1 MKSIVLLLRYRT
13 SRATQTSRRYSRL
26 TQLLL
31 FRMEFDALPAI
42 NDREV
47 YLEVEMLFNDPE
59 QMPKTAQ
66 DSVIGACRFR
76 IEGITKGIKEYVC
89 TNFQNSHFS
98 VLNVT
103 IHSMLT
109 EFRYRSTKESISE
122 LTEAE
127 INKLIFE
134 HKGNN
139 EAENRETMLSFVS
152 KNSKGKEGTPAS
164 KKIEELCKDLK
175 ETLIRQHE
183 DLLREYSVILEKCLF
198 DKHKKKY
205 SEYLQQKPSKIEI
218 PDLYSDPEFAATI
231 SNMSND
237 PNLLRGQQN
246 LTDQD
251 RLSNFSSD
259 CSYIGGELL
268 FLWHKYLDLIRISPR
283 FFLCFYE
290 LDYHDKIQKK

>member
-1 MKSIVLLLRYRT
+1 
-13 SRATQTSRRYSRL
+13 
-26 TQLLL
+26 
-31 FRMEFDALPAI
+31 MEFDALPAI
-42 NDREV
+42 NDKEV
-47 YLEVEMLFNDPE
+47 YLEVEMVFNDPE
-59 QMPKTAQ
+59 QLPKTAQ
-66 DSVIGACRFR
+66 DSVIGTCRFR
-76 IEGITKGIKEYVC
+76 IEGITKGIREYLC

-98 VLNVT
+98 VLNAT

-134 HKGNN
+134 HKGGS
-139 EAENRETMLSFVS
+139 ESESRETMLSFVE
-152 KNSKGKEGTPAS
+152 KQLKGQEGGSSS
-164 KKIEELCKDLK
+164 KKVELLCKELK
-175 ETLIRQHE
+175 ELLIRQHE

-198 DKHKKKY
+198 EKHKKKY

-218 PDLYSDPEFAATI
+218 PDLCNDPEFAATL
-231 SNMSND
+231 SNMSCA
-237 PNLLRGQQN
+237 PNLPRGQQS

-290 LDYHDKIQKK
+290 LDYQDKIQKK